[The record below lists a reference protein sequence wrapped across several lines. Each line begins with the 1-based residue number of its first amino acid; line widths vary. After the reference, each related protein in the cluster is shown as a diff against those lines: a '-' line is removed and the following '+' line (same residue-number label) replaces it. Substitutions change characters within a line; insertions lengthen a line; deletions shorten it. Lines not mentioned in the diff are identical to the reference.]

1 MSPYQDSM
9 ATLNIN
15 TLNMN
20 DILDSEDVL
29 VNIGLITA
37 SMYMYMYMYMY
48 MWLRDA
54 TARGQV

>member
-37 SMYMYMYMYMY
+37 SMYIY